1 MSTPRLTREGTTL
14 LVVDIQE
21 RLLPVIA
28 DAERLLRRSVVAVQI
43 ARALRLPVLLTE
55 QYPKGLGRTVPEVVD
70 ALGDAYRPVEKTTFS
85 ACGDDG
91 VGDALRATNARNV
104 LLVGIEAH
112 VCVLQTA
119 LDLLDGGYRVFPVAD
134 AISSR
139 HAEDR
144 SLGLE
149 RMRQNG
155 AQLVSTE
162 MLLFELLGASKD
174 PNFRTLQNLIR

>member
-1 MSTPRLTREGTTL
+1 MPVQRLTRENTAL

-28 DAERLLRRSVVAVQI
+28 DADAVLRRSLVAVRI
-43 ARALRLPVLLTE
+43 ARTLNLPILLTE
-55 QYPKGLGRTVPEVVD
+55 QYPKGLGRTVPEAVD

-85 ACGDDG
+85 ACGGDG
-91 VGDALRATNARNV
+91 IADALRATNARNV

-119 LDLLDGGYRVFPVAD
+119 LDLLDRGYSVFPVAD

-139 HAEDR
+139 HAENR
-144 SLGLE
+144 ALGLE

-162 MLLFELLGASKD
+162 MLLFELLRTSKD
-174 PNFRTLQNLIR
+174 PDFRTLQNLIR